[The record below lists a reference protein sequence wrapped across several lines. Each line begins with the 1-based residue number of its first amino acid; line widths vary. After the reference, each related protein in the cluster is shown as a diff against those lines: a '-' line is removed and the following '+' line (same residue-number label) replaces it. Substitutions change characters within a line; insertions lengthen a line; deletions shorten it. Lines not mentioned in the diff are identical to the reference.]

1 MNARKL
7 TLLLTGCL
15 VSLAA
20 SAQFSYGPQLGANF
34 SELKFKQKIVDTSM
48 QVGPSA
54 AVQCEF
60 IFTDFGL
67 GIDFGL
73 GYSMTGAKVN
83 LGQKPV
89 WSLPQQGGFGN
100 ETTLAHNLWLPVH
113 IRWKWTKMQ
122 GVEEII
128 APIVYGGP
136 EFNIQLANSLNR
148 NHGIDAYRFSG
159 GDVQLACGAGVEL
172 FRHWQ
177 ITAGYSWGMTYMVK
191 TRLLDDYSARSR
203 GWNVRLAYMF

>member
-1 MNARKL
+1 MNIRKL
-7 TLLLTGCL
+7 TLLCASLFTW
-15 VSLAA
+15 LAA
-20 SAQFSYGPQLGANF
+20 AAQFSYGPQLGVNF
-34 SELKFKQKIVDTSM
+34 SDLTFKQKIVDTSM

-54 AVQCEF
+54 ALQCEF

-67 GIDFGL
+67 GIDFGI

-83 LGQKPV
+83 LGQKTI
-89 WSLPQQGGFGN
+89 WSLPAQGGFGN
-100 ETTLAHNLWLPVH
+100 ETTLAHNLWIPVH

-122 GVEEII
+122 GVEEYV

-136 EFNIQLANSLNR
+136 EFNIQVANSN
-148 NHGIDAYRFSG
+148 NSHNGIDAYRFSG

-191 TRLLDDYSARSR
+191 TRLLDDYSARSH
-203 GWNVRLAYMF
+203 GWTLRLAYMF

>member
-136 EFNIQLANSLNR
+136 EFNIQLANSRNR

>member
-1 MNARKL
+1 MTARKL
-7 TLLLTGCL
+7 TLLLSALL
-15 VSLAA
+15 VSLVA

-34 SELKFKQKIVDTSM
+34 SDLTFKQKLVSTSM

-54 AVQCEF
+54 GVQCEF

-67 GIDFGL
+67 GIDFGI

-83 LGQKPV
+83 LGEKPI

-100 ETTLAHNLWLPVH
+100 ETTLAHNLHLPVH

-122 GVEEII
+122 GVEEYV

-136 EFNIQLANSLNR
+136 EFNIQLGHSANR
-148 NHGIDAYRFSG
+148 HDGISAYRFSG
-159 GDVQLACGAGVEL
+159 GDVQLTVGAGVEL
-172 FRHWQ
+172 LRHWQ
-177 ITAGYSWGMTYMVK
+177 LTAGYSWGMTYTVK
-191 TRLLDDYSARSR
+191 TRLLDDYSARCNA
-203 GWNVRLAYMF
+203 WHLRLAYLF

>member
-7 TLLLTGCL
+7 TLLLAGLLT
-15 VSLAA
+15 SLAA
-20 SAQFSYGPQLGANF
+20 AAQFSYGPQLGANF
-34 SELKFKQKIVDTSM
+34 SDLKFKQKIVDTSM
-48 QVGPSA
+48 QPGPSA
-54 AVQCEF
+54 ALQCEF

-83 LGQKPV
+83 LGQKPI

-100 ETTLAHNLWLPVH
+100 EATLAHNLWLPIH

-122 GVEEII
+122 GVEEIV

-136 EFNIQLANSLNR
+136 
-148 NHGIDAYRFSG
+148 
-159 GDVQLACGAGVEL
+159 
-172 FRHWQ
+172 
-177 ITAGYSWGMTYMVK
+177 
-191 TRLLDDYSARSR
+191 
-203 GWNVRLAYMF
+203 

>member
-1 MNARKL
+1 MNKKL
-7 TLLLTGCL
+7 TLLI
-15 VSLAA
+15 AA
-20 SAQFSYGPQLGANF
+20 AVIAIGAKAQFRYGPQIGANF
-34 SELKFKQKIVDTSM
+34 TNLKFKQDIVSTAM

-54 AVQCEF
+54 DLQCEF
-60 IFTDFGL
+60 IFTHFGL
-67 GIDFGL
+67 GIDFGI

-83 LGQKPV
+83 LGQKPI

-100 ETTLAHNLWLPVH
+100 ETTVAHNLHIPVH

-122 GVEEII
+122 GVEDYI

-136 EFNIQLANSLNR
+136 EFNIQLANSN
-148 NHGIDAYRFSG
+148 NHHGNIKAYKFSG

-172 FRHWQ
+172 FRHYQ

-191 TRLLDDYSARSR
+191 TRLLDNYSARSS
-203 GWNVRLAYMF
+203 GWTLRLAYIF

>member
-1 MNARKL
+1 MNTRKL
-7 TLLLTGCL
+7 ALLLIGCM
-15 VSLAA
+15 VSLVA

-54 AVQCEF
+54 ALQCEF

-83 LGQKPV
+83 LGQKPI
-89 WSLPQQGGFGN
+89 WSLPQQGAFGN
-100 ETTLAHNLWLPVH
+100 ETTLAHNLWIPVH

-122 GVEEII
+122 GAEEIV

-136 EFNIQLANSLNR
+136 EFNIQVANRRNR
-148 NHGIDAYRFSG
+148 THGIDAYHFSG
-159 GDVQLACGAGVEL
+159 GDVQLAVSL
-172 FRHWQ
+172 IH
-177 ITAGYSWGMTYMVK
+177 
-191 TRLLDDYSARSR
+191 L
-203 GWNVRLAYMF
+203 